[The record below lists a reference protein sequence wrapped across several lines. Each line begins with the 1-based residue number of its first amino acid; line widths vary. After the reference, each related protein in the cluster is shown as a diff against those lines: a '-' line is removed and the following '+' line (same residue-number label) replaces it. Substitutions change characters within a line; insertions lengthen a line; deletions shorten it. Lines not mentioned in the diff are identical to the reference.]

1 MPLRSGLHSSQ
12 DGSEIV
18 ADRHPEQPEM
28 DVHRFQRTPVM
39 PTYLIC
45 VVIGQLVGF
54 PSPSPAGWGTAT
66 VTITVAI
73 SSLND
78 RGL

>member
-1 MPLRSGLHSSQ
+1 
-12 DGSEIV
+12 
-18 ADRHPEQPEM
+18 M

-66 VTITVAI
+66 VTIM
-73 SSLND
+73 LRNQFND

>member
-1 MPLRSGLHSSQ
+1 
-12 DGSEIV
+12 
-18 ADRHPEQPEM
+18 M

-45 VVIGQLVGF
+45 VVIGELVGF

-66 VTITVAI
+66 VTITVACSAI
-73 SSLND
+73 SSFIS
-78 RGL
+78 